1 MKMEYIE
8 QLSQLTDDGSDPNFS
23 PKIPPITP
31 QVEAGGAQL
40 NDILNS
46 GDGGTV
52 YAPSKISE
60 TQSVNWPSETK
71 TSLSGAL
78 IQKADD
84 LGATFRSKV
93 EHVTEL
99 IMAGPES
106 FNLQNVMMVE
116 LEMHSVTLEMD
127 LLSGGVHKATQYI
140 DQLSKIS

>member
-40 NDILNS
+40 NDIMSS
-46 GDGGTV
+46 GDGSTIFS
-52 YAPSKISE
+52 PTKISE
-60 TQSVNWPSETK
+60 TQSVNWPAEQTNTL
-71 TSLSGAL
+71 TSTL

-84 LGATFRSKV
+84 LGSSFRSKLD
-93 EHVTEL
+93 HVTE
-99 IMAGPES
+99 IIKVGPES
-106 FNLQNVMMVE
+106 FSLQTVMMVQM
-116 LEMHSVTLEMD
+116 EMHSVTLEMD

>member
-31 QVEAGGAQL
+31 QVEADGSQL
-40 NDILNS
+40 NDILSS

-52 YAPSKISE
+52 YAPTKTGE
-60 TQSVNWPSETK
+60 TQSVNWPSENTNTL
-71 TSLSGAL
+71 TSSL

-84 LGATFRSKV
+84 LGSTFRSKV

-99 IMAGPES
+99 ITAGPEKFS
-106 FNLQNVMMVE
+106 LQTLMLVE
-116 LEMHSVTLEMD
+116 MEMHSVTLEMD

>member
-40 NDILNS
+40 NDIMSS
-46 GDGGTV
+46 GDGSTIFS
-52 YAPSKISE
+52 PTKISE
-60 TQSVNWPSETK
+60 TQRVNWPAEHTNTL
-71 TSLSGAL
+71 TSTL

-84 LGATFRSKV
+84 LGATFRSKLD
-93 EHVTEL
+93 HVTE
-99 IMAGPES
+99 IIKVGPES
-106 FNLQNVMMVE
+106 FSLQTVMMVQM
-116 LEMHSVTLEMD
+116 EMHSVTLEMD

>member
-8 QLSQLTDDGSDPNFS
+8 QLSQLTGDGSEPNFS

-31 QVEAGGAQL
+31 QVEVGGSQL
-40 NDILNS
+40 NDIMSS
-46 GDGGTV
+46 GDGSTIFS
-52 YAPSKISE
+52 PTKISDI
-60 TQSVNWPSETK
+60 QSVNWPSVDSNTL
-71 TSLSGAL
+71 TSTL

-84 LGATFRSKV
+84 LGATFRSKL

-99 IMAGPES
+99 ITAGPET
-106 FNLQNVMMVE
+106 FNLQSVMMIQM
-116 LEMHSVTLEMD
+116 EMHSVTLEMD

>member
-31 QVEAGGAQL
+31 QVEAGGSQL
-40 NDILNS
+40 NDIMSS

-52 YAPSKISE
+52 FAPTKISE
-60 TQSVNWPSETK
+60 TQSVNWPSEHTNTL
-71 TSLSGAL
+71 TSTL

-84 LGATFRSKV
+84 LGATFRSKLD
-93 EHVTEL
+93 HVTE
-99 IMAGPES
+99 IIKAGPET
-106 FNLQNVMMVE
+106 FNLQSVMVIQM
-116 LEMHSVTLEMD
+116 EMHSVTLEMD

-140 DQLSKIS
+140 DQLSKVS

>member
-23 PKIPPITP
+23 PKIPPVTS

-40 NDILNS
+40 DDIMRL
-46 GDGGTV
+46 GDGSTIFS
-52 YAPSKISE
+52 PTKISE
-60 TQSVNWPSETK
+60 TQSVNWPAEQTNTL
-71 TSLSGAL
+71 TSTL

-84 LGATFRSKV
+84 LGASFRSKLD
-93 EHVTEL
+93 HVTE
-99 IMAGPES
+99 IIKVGPES
-106 FNLQNVMMVE
+106 FSLQTVMMVQM
-116 LEMHSVTLEMD
+116 EMHSVTLEMD

>member
-8 QLSQLTDDGSDPNFS
+8 QLAQLSDEVADSKLS
-23 PKIPPITP
+23 PKIPPITSDI
-31 QVEAGGAQL
+31 EAGGAQL

-46 GDGGTV
+46 GDGITV
-52 YAPSKISE
+52 FAPGKISE
-60 TQSVNWPSETK
+60 TQSVSFPSDNTNTL
-71 TSLSGAL
+71 TSTL

-84 LGATFRSKV
+84 LGTSFRSKL

-99 IMAGPES
+99 ITAGPETFS
-106 FNLQNVMMVE
+106 LQTLMLVE
-116 LEMHSVTLEMD
+116 MEMHSVTLEMD